1 MDTPTEMTLTLFKPV
16 QLTDAAEPV
25 RELYLTE
32 PTAEQLAAAGAA
44 SGVQSNILLI
54 AAVAKQPAGLI
65 GKLCARDY
73 AKAANFLLGFLNPD
87 QQTGGN

>member
-1 MDTPTEMTLTLFKPV
+1 VDQPTEMTLTLFKPV
-16 QLTDAAEPV
+16 QLADSQEPV
-25 RELYLTE
+25 RELHLTE
-32 PTAEQLAAAGAA
+32 PTAAELAAAGAA

-54 AAVAKQPAGLI
+54 AAVAKQPPGLI